1 MSDSNT
7 YLVCKDSKRGWVKWL
22 KPGFRHCYIA
32 RNEYGKV
39 WTVIQD
45 THTHL
50 DVRTFLVEDYPT
62 IRHLAG
68 ENANI
73 IAVDYYIGDRYRGHL
88 CLFNCVE
95 VAKAVLGIRKPF
107 LLTPNQLFR
116 WCHERHSRSNK
127 KSETPSESSSV
138 RATER
143 EAGTVTG
150 EGGS

>member
-1 MSDSNT
+1 MSDSNV

-68 ENANI
+68 DNASI
-73 IAVDYYIGDRYRGHL
+73 IAIDYYIEDRYRGHL

-95 VAKAVLGIRKPF
+95 VCKAFLGIRKPF
-107 LLTPNQLFR
+107 LLTPNQLYR
-116 WCHERHSRSNK
+116 WCNERRFRPNQKGK
-127 KSETPSESSSV
+127 KAGESASG
-138 RATER
+138 RATEGK
-143 EAGTVTG
+143 ANAATSKG
-150 EGGS
+150 